1 MTGSEP
7 AAHPRDAILDAA
19 SSVFAETG
27 FAGAR
32 VDEIA
37 RRAGVN
43 KAMLYYHVGDKA
55 VLYHAVLER
64 NFSRVNSVLSSVVEQ
79 AKTPTDQLN
88 ALIAGLAGLV
98 GQYPEHPRI
107 VLREVAAG
115 APNLPLEI
123 VQQMLGIVATVRS
136 ILERGVASGEFRRTD
151 PVLTH
156 LTIVGAVVFMTAI
169 TPLRERIATLDPTVT
184 LPEIS
189 DLPTFLPDLLL
200 NGIAQGDR

>member
-1 MTGSEP
+1 MTEP
-7 AAHPRDAILDAA
+7 EPTLRPRDAILDAA
-19 SSVFAETG
+19 SAVFAETG

-43 KAMLYYHVGDKA
+43 KAMLYYHVGDKTA
-55 VLYHAVLER
+55 LYHAVLER
-64 NFSRVNSVLSSVVEQ
+64 NFSRVNSVLTSVVEQ
-79 AKTPTDQLN
+79 AETPTEQLN
-88 ALIAGLAGLV
+88 ALIAGLADLV
-98 GQYPEHPRI
+98 RQYPEHPRI

-136 ILERGVASGEFRRTD
+136 ILGRGVASGEFRRTD

-169 TPLRERIATLDPTVT
+169 TPLRERIASLDPTVT

-200 NGIAQGDR
+200 NGIAQGDQ